1 MQSSAK
7 IGGHGISSIV
17 ALLGEGGV
25 CLGDASSVGV
35 IDGLCVL
42 GSGVGFGP
50 CRALVLC
57 PSDVAI
63 YEGVFV
69 ELAEAG
75 SLSFQSFALRLVFE
89 GAGNR
94 GGVLHR
100 GKCVGGFKRWICCIL
115 R

>member
-1 MQSSAK
+1 LIVEVYPQLGAKGMQRLAK
-7 IGGHGISSIV
+7 IGDQDISSV
-17 ALLGEGGV
+17 AALLGEGGV

-35 IDGLCVL
+35 IDGLFVL

-75 SLSFQSFALRLVFE
+75 SLSFQSFAL
-89 GAGNR
+89 
-94 GGVLHR
+94 
-100 GKCVGGFKRWICCIL
+100 
-115 R
+115 